1 MRDDFNDFA
10 RRHKLYSNND
20 EKVVYVVPVFEI
32 QKGFIC
38 PNEKQELK
46 DSCNRKEVR
55 SFHEEVRFVIIFFPY
70 LRITIS
76 DLQVVS

>member
-55 SFHEEVRFVIIFFPY
+55 SFHE
-70 LRITIS
+70 
-76 DLQVVS
+76 VVSTVKIFLIFELIF

>member
-55 SFHEEVRFVIIFFPY
+55 SFHEEASTVKNFSNF
-70 LRITIS
+70 RINIL